1 MRCKNQELAIMI
13 KLQMDSNTLCLLVF
27 RTRDSLKKPS
37 GTIAEKLSETKKD
50 IKIFKGRLEI
60 LQSKQII

>member
-1 MRCKNQELAIMI
+1 
-13 KLQMDSNTLCLLVF
+13 MDSNSLCLLVF
-27 RTRDSLKKPS
+27 RTRDILKKPS
-37 GTIAEKLSETKKD
+37 GTIAEKLSERKKG